1 MTSSNT
7 RKPPLEPEAPR
18 LLGARLLIVEDS
30 WEISTQLKT
39 FFESRGA
46 EVIGPVATANDA
58 RRLVSETTPDIA
70 LVDINLRTGELSYEL
85 IDEMHALQIP
95 IVVITGFANTSPATD
110 KAVAVLQKPF
120 TEAELL
126 AAVRSVKRR

>member
-1 MTSSNT
+1 MSSSNT
-7 RKPPLEPEAPR
+7 RTPFESGRPQ

-30 WEISTQLKT
+30 WEVSTQLKT
-39 FFESRGA
+39 FFESCGA
-46 EVIGPVATANDA
+46 EVVGPVATANDA
-58 RRLVSETTPDIA
+58 RRLISEGIPDIG
-70 LVDINLRTGELSYEL
+70 LVDINLRSGELSYEL
-85 IDEMHALQIP
+85 INEMHALQIP

-126 AAVRSVKRR
+126 AALRLVKRR

>member
-1 MTSSNT
+1 MSSSNT
-7 RKPPLEPEAPR
+7 RKPSESEPSQLA
-18 LLGARLLIVEDS
+18 GARLLIVEDS
-30 WEISTQLKT
+30 WEISTQLKI

-46 EVIGPVATANDA
+46 EVVGPVATANDA
-58 RRLVSETTPDIA
+58 RRLISQSIPDIA
-70 LVDINLRTGELSYEL
+70 LVDINLRTNELSYEL

-126 AAVRSVKRR
+126 AALRSVKRR

>member
-1 MTSSNT
+1 MSSSNT
-7 RKPPLEPEAPR
+7 RKPSESEPSQLA
-18 LLGARLLIVEDS
+18 GARLLIVEDS
-30 WEISTQLKT
+30 WEISTQLKI

-46 EVIGPVATANDA
+46 EVVGPVATSNDA
-58 RRLVSETTPDIA
+58 RRLISQSIPDIA
-70 LVDINLRTGELSYEL
+70 LVDINLRTNELSYEL

-126 AAVRSVKRR
+126 AALRSVKRR

>member
-1 MTSSNT
+1 MSSSNT
-7 RKPPLEPEAPR
+7 RRPSESEPSQ
-18 LLGARLLIVEDS
+18 LVGARLLIVEDS

-46 EVIGPVATANDA
+46 EVVGPVATANDA
-58 RRLVSETTPDIA
+58 RRLISEGTPDIA
-70 LVDINLRTGELSYEL
+70 LVDINLRTNELSYEL

-126 AAVRSVKRR
+126 AALRSVKRR